1 MTFLER
7 FLWHAGIEHGQS
19 AEGPMGVVLASGACQ
34 FTAVPI
40 LSCAHILFL
49 MLEWAAWWPLMP

>member
-40 LSCAHILFL
+40 LSSAHM
-49 MLEWAAWWPLMP
+49 MLLIQVWLLGGR